1 MKMVDTRV
9 GVDDG
14 MARDGRGA
22 ADKARD
28 TQDPLCLHWNS
39 VEYSDSK
46 RYFWKLSALKIIFDF
61 RLLVTYG
68 VS

>member
-28 TQDPLCLHWNS
+28 TQDPLCLH
-39 VEYSDSK
+39 
-46 RYFWKLSALKIIFDF
+46 
-61 RLLVTYG
+61 
-68 VS
+68 